1 MFKQVPN
8 LLRVSCLLVALLP
21 QPGQSM
27 LYAKPALTVADDEYD
42 RFRQRGDDFFK
53 AGRYDEARR
62 QYRNCLEVP
71 GFENDTYAKQRLDLV
86 ANCLALLQR
95 ADEAMQQQKPAD
107 MVARLTELLALNPAD
122 PLVKGRLADYYLVEG
137 NRQFDQQRYVESKAT
152 YQKGLA
158 YAQPGSSQASTL
170 NLQIKNADDRA
181 NAPVVRYV
189 TPKRTGLKVA
199 VGILAVG
206 AGYYAYSLQNDF
218 TTKRDAL
225 VKVAAATD
233 PNGTGVID
241 LPTDY
246 QRYQAAY
253 TDVEAAKSKQGL
265 QTACLAVAA
274 AATVTELYLLL
285 HKAKPR
291 AVTGF
296 HWKPSPVGYGLAVG
310 YQF

>member
-21 QPGQSM
+21 QPGQST

-53 AGRYDEARR
+53 AGRYDDARR

-95 ADEAMQQQKPAD
+95 ADEAMQQQKPTD

-122 PLVKGRLADYYLVEG
+122 LLVKGRLADYYLVEG
-137 NRQFDQQRYVESKAT
+137 NRQFDQQRYVESKT
-152 YQKGLA
+152 SYQKGLA

-199 VGILAVG
+199 VGMLAVG

-225 VKVAAATD
+225 AQVATATD
-233 PNGTGVID
+233 PNGTGIID
-241 LPTDY
+241 LPADY
-246 QRYQAAY
+246 DRYKAAY
-253 TDVEAAKSKQGL
+253 ADAESAKSKQGL
-265 QTACLAVAA
+265 QTVCLGVAA

-291 AVTGF
+291 AMTGF
-296 HWKPSPVGYGLAVG
+296 HWKPSSVGYGLAVG
-310 YQF
+310 YRF